1 MQWKLF
7 ANLAEVADSKRVTV
21 DVESGATVQEA
32 LEALLEERPALS
44 ERVLD
49 DGGELEDHINVL
61 LNGENIFANGEGLE
75 TTVEPEDELAMFPP
89 VSGG

>member
-32 LEALLEERPALS
+32 LEALLASRPALR

-49 DGGELEDHINVL
+49 ESGELEDHINVL
-61 LNGENIFANGEGLE
+61 LNGENVFASGEGLE
-75 TTVEPEDELAMFPP
+75 TTVEAEDELAMFPP

>member
-32 LEALLEERPALS
+32 LEALLAERPALR

-61 LNGENIFANGEGLE
+61 LNGENVFATGEGLE
-75 TTVEPEDELAMFPP
+75 TTVGPEDELAMFPP